1 MEENKASTYTNVNSI
16 YIIPIKFCIEG
27 FIGDEGMQLNAF
39 IKYVEEELTG
49 REYQDDNRWGFGKES
64 WII

>member
-16 YIIPIKFCIEG
+16 YIIPI
-27 FIGDEGMQLNAF
+27 NAF